1 MKFFALIILASWVS
15 VCAAFEGL
23 TFQDLNQEVMAEG
36 MTVSRELKKAKFFLI
51 NGETRRARALLT
63 SIAHTQSKLRPI
75 VFRYL
80 GIMYF
85 MEGNFRRSNH
95 FLSRPEVSSL
105 PHYAKICTLKVIT
118 QIAMSKT
125 SELSAEWE
133 RCKLEAISRVDQ
145 ARLPW
150 LDTLVELKLNPKDV
164 RAVVPLKT
172 LRIASLENEDL
183 KVLLKLGLYLNKDE
197 YIVNQLENLT
207 LEQLQDME
215 VRDLVAQ
222 IYFRNGQLAKS
233 YRFVADLRSPNSEN
247 IKGNLYLLRTKYEL
261 AYAQFKL
268 ALEQKQNSQN
278 ALERLIPLAWLLGDW
293 EGGVKYAEKIVA
305 SPTTHTSKLTLISA
319 FHMEKGDYSEARR
332 LLQQINQTSKR
343 GSEKDVTQLASFVGL
358 MENDAALARKNAEAS
373 CRNYDMLNCWVA
385 FQLTQWEA
393 FPLTMRRKDPVVAKN
408 DWEKLTNEDLSDPL
422 TEVAYVNQTD
432 IEELDDQLIQLIPKA
447 DSSPRTQQ

>member
-1 MKFFALIILASWVS
+1 MKFIALLFSLIAFSAH
-15 VCAAFEGL
+15 AAPEGL
-23 TFQDLNQEVMAEG
+23 TFQDLNQEIMAEG

-51 NGETRRARALLT
+51 NGETRRARAILT
-63 SIAHTQSKLRPI
+63 HIAHTQSKLRPI
-75 VFRYL
+75 VYRYL

-85 MEGNFRRSNH
+85 MEGNFRRSLH
-95 FLSRPEVSSL
+95 FLSLPEVSSL

-118 QIAMSKT
+118 QIALSKN
-125 SELSAEWE
+125 SELDEEWK
-133 RCKLEAISRVDQ
+133 RCKLEAISRMDQ

-150 LDTLVELKLNPKDV
+150 LDTLVELKLNPADV
-164 RAVVPLKT
+164 KAVVPLKT

-183 KVLLKLGLYLNKDE
+183 KVLLKLGLYLNKQD
-197 YIVNQLENLT
+197 YIIYQVENLT
-207 LEQLQDME
+207 LEQLQDPE
-215 VRDLVAQ
+215 VRDLIAQ

-233 YRFVADLRSPNSEN
+233 YKFVGDLRSPNSEN

-293 EGGVKYAEKIVA
+293 ENGVKYAEKIIA
-305 SPTTHTSKLTLISA
+305 SPTTQTSKLTLVSA
-319 FHMEKGDYSEARR
+319 FHVEKGEYAKARNV
-332 LLQQINQTSKR
+332 LQQINQTSKR
-343 GSEKDVTQLASFVGL
+343 GSEKDVTQLSTFVGL

-393 FPLTMRRKDPVVAKN
+393 FPLTMRRKEPIVAKN
-408 DWEKLTNEDLSDPL
+408 DWEKLTSEELTEPL

-447 DSSPRTQQ
+447 DSPSRTQQ